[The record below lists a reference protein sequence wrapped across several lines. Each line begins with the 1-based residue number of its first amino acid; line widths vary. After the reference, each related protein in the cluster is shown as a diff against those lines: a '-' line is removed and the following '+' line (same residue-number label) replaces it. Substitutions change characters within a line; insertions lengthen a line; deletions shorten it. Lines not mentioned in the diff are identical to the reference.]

1 MLPLPA
7 LLVLAI
13 GILGI
18 RGQPSQMF
26 EWGFTKTFST
36 SLPSC
41 RNFSIEASPRKAHG
55 IPPFYM
61 IAFAVGGKPST
72 TFIGTNESNLWWT
85 VRHPVGTQ
93 LLLGVVDSQGNSG
106 GIDVPMYTVTAG
118 ANTQCIPAATPSEP
132 SFTISANVTG
142 TLTTCQPWG
151 LTIQG
156 GAPPYNV
163 TLATLNSSDVTNV
176 TLGANDSFFTYINRA
191 VPNTQ
196 MIGKS
201 IPTLTLQRGPN
212 ATFFCAASVS
222 DLNGL
227 WATGS
232 PIVRTQGSAN
242 VDCPGQA
249 DNSGAV
255 RTSAMSRAR
264 IGIITGASAA
274 GLVLL
279 VCGAVIWMVQ
289 RRRRRP
295 RAPSAGIA
303 PFYAYP
309 GDDAR
314 IGPAG
319 YLPSHKSTLLALAGS
334 QHPLP
339 LILISSDS
347 HFSAG
352 SVMLSSAAPSSA
364 SPSGSPLPRVYEL
377 PPPYMHPGS
386 YERRF

>member
-222 DLNGL
+222 
-227 WATGS
+227 TSS
-232 PIVRTQGSAN
+232 PGPPSA
-242 VDCPGQA
+242 QA

-274 GLVLL
+274 CLVLL

-289 RRRRRP
+289 RRRRRRP

-319 YLPSHKSTLLALAGS
+319 YLPSHKSTLLAPAGS